1 MGPLATRR
9 RATGAPFGY
18 EVRVPSIK
26 EKLEAKPIIGPL
38 LRIQDRFG
46 EVQGDP
52 LANGIALQIFLS
64 LIPLL
69 LVAIAVVGFVAGGD
83 AGFTSDVIERLGIP
97 SDGPAAGAL
106 RTTIA
111 NAEESRR
118 TASIV
123 GVLGLLWR
131 GLAVVAAVQRA
142 SDNVWQTRSAGL
154 RDKAGAL
161 LWLVGAG
168 VIFAASFAAST
179 VLNFLPAFL
188 APVSILIGLSMNLG
202 LFLWTFGELGRL
214 PVGWRALL
222 PGAAICAVGFE
233 VLKLIGTLYVPRL
246 VASSSALYGSLGI
259 VIAILAWLAFFGRLL
274 VYGAVVNVM
283 RWEAGHGTLQVPVE
297 VPRVDSALAVG
308 ADRSGAVVD
317 TLPE

>member
-1 MGPLATRR
+1 
-9 RATGAPFGY
+9 
-18 EVRVPSIK
+18 VVDIK
-26 EKLEAKPIIGPL
+26 AKLETKPVIGTL

-52 LANGIALQIFLS
+52 LANGVALQIFLS

-69 LVAIAVVGFVAGGD
+69 LVAIAIVGFIAGGD
-83 AGFTSDVIERLGIP
+83 VTFAGDVIDFLGLP
-97 SDGPAAGAL
+97 ADGEAARTL
-106 RTTIA
+106 RTTIE

-118 TASIV
+118 AASII

-142 SDNVWQTRSAGL
+142 IDNVWQTRSEGL
-154 RDKAGAL
+154 KDKLRAV

-168 VIFAASFAAST
+168 LIFVSSFAVTT
-179 VLNFLPAFL
+179 VLNFLPGFL
-188 APVSILIGLSMNLG
+188 APLSIVVGLAVNLG
-202 LFLWTFGELGRL
+202 LYLWKFSELGRL

-222 PGAAICAVGFE
+222 PGAVVCAVGFE
-233 VLKLIGTLYVPRL
+233 ILKLVGTLYVPRL
-246 VASSSALYGSLGI
+246 VAGSSALYGSLGI

-274 VYGAVVNVM
+274 VYGAVINVL
-283 RWEAGHGTLQVPVE
+283 RWEEGHGTVQVPVE
-297 VPRVDSALAVG
+297 VPRVDSALAVE

-317 TLPE
+317 RL

>member
-1 MGPLATRR
+1 
-9 RATGAPFGY
+9 
-18 EVRVPSIK
+18 VPTLK
-26 EKLEAKPIIGPL
+26 EKLASKPVIGPL
-38 LRIQDRFG
+38 LRVQDRFG

-69 LVAIAVVGFVAGGD
+69 LVAIAVVGFIAGGD
-83 AGFTSDVIERLGIP
+83 ATFTGDVIDRLGIP
-97 SDGPAAGAL
+97 ADGAAADAL
-106 RTTIA
+106 RTTIES
-111 NAEESRR
+111 AEDSRQA
-118 TASIV
+118 ASVI

-142 SDNVWQTRSAGL
+142 IDNVWQTRSEGFK
-154 RDKAGAL
+154 DKARAV
-161 LWLVGAG
+161 LWLFGAG
-168 VIFAASFAAST
+168 VIFAASFAVTT

-188 APVSILIGLSMNLG
+188 APVSILVGLAVNLG
-202 LFLWTFGELGRL
+202 LFLWTFSELGRL

-233 VLKLIGTLYVPRL
+233 VLKLVGTIYVPRL

-274 VYGAVVNVM
+274 VYGAVVNVL
-283 RWEAGHGTLQVPVE
+283 RWESGHGTVQVPVE
-297 VPRVDSALAVG
+297 VPRVDAALATE

-317 TLPE
+317 RLEE